1 MASFSFWGGLE
12 DSKRISI
19 ALFIGIPAFRAAW
32 QLAPIGA
39 IFQRQKHYEASMY
52 LRITQVLILSLLKQL
67 SRTPPLLVLSPT
79 RVYTE
84 NKIRTTAL
92 VGVFTN
98 KRLCKKQ
105 LSRTPPLLVFSPTR
119 VYTENKIRT
128 SALVGVFTNKR
139 LYRKQIPHQC
149 PCWCFHQQ
157 ASMQKTIIANTALV
171 GVFTNKR
178 LYVNN
183 TPTE

>member
-1 MASFSFWGGLE
+1 VF
-12 DSKRISI
+12 
-19 ALFIGIPAFRAAW
+19 
-32 QLAPIGA
+32 
-39 IFQRQKHYEASMY
+39 
-52 LRITQVLILSLLKQL
+52 
-67 SRTPPLLVLSPT
+67 SPT
-79 RVYTE
+79 SVYTE

-98 KRLCKKQ
+98 K
-105 LSRTPPLLVFSPTR
+105 S
-119 VYTENKIRT
+119 
-128 SALVGVFTNKR
+128 
-139 LYRKQIPHQC
+139 LYRKQNPHQC

-157 ASMQKTIIANTALV
+157 ASMQKTIIASTALV